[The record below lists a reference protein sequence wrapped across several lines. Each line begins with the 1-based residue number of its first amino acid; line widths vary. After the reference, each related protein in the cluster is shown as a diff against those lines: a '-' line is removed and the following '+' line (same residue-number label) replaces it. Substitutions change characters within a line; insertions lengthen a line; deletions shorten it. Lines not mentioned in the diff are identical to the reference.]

1 MKNNKF
7 RNAIY
12 VLGAAYILSG
22 CQVRIPS
29 EETPEPGF
37 YGYVDQ
43 VKVSDGYPRKSE
55 PWVVISDR
63 ANNSVFMDK
72 GDEKSPKEIKFL
84 EPLLVV
90 KENRSKNLIKVAQ
103 YDADALMKK
112 LPSKS
117 VKTYGWIPK
126 DQLLLWTN
134 SLKRSDNG
142 FNVKAVLSPNN
153 SDVLKDGARYL
164 KNDSV
169 LIFSSPDLTKPTNK
183 KLPVGQMVYIY
194 KQSESNNRFL
204 IGKSP
209 SLKLDSISKDIY
221 GWVSSNMIAN
231 WGERSALK
239 IASDFNY
246 TDENNSAITK
256 KSPDGTITETKF
268 ALSDAVNRT
277 PIENLVSITP
287 TAVDPSNKAKFFTNA
302 LDYSKNFVYNVLGQP
317 VYYDR
322 FREITNR
329 SKNLNIVF
337 TIDISRDNAQNSAL
351 AKSVFQDIQLK
362 LDQLKYFRNIKYGVV
377 LYKNNT
383 CGENVLP
390 SSLSN
395 NFEEINSFID
405 LQTSNQNCSGSGAQP
420 LQEALEA
427 SGELISKVPD
437 ETNIVV
443 VVGSTATSYGG
454 LSAAMRNLTLGRAR
468 MLFFQ
473 SASGSS
479 DYYNNFV
486 LYSENILTSTAR
498 NIAELDKEKI
508 VDQKMILD
516 KNNYNLVMGEEGM
529 YSLDYP
535 KASMSQ
541 GFVVYPKKGEVNSSN
556 LLVKSLDSLLVQ
568 ITDYNK
574 NVNASL
580 TSYFKSAV
588 GSSKTTLR
596 PDFRNQFGDAPAII
610 PKEAASQLL
619 TYNNPFIT
627 KGVYTDD
634 IKENYPAV
642 EKGILLSET
651 EYDKLRAFYQE
662 IYKETQSF
670 SPTFSQSSAVSNY
683 LSVLKKYYSGD
694 GKFEK
699 SKLKSQSMAYSVAV
713 STGFDN
719 SSEETL
725 SKFKLSGW
733 KQPKVISNEIVKN
746 YFKQY
751 KTLADR
757 LLDNKSNPKIII
769 DQNGEK
775 LYWLNRYFMPT
786 TQPIESL

>member
-1 MKNNKF
+1 MKRNF
-7 RNAIY
+7 FNAIY
-12 VLGAAYILSG
+12 VLGAVYILSG

-29 EETPEPGF
+29 QETPDSRF

-43 VKVSDGYPRKSE
+43 VRVSDGFPKKAE

-63 ANNSVFMDK
+63 ANNSVFVDK

-90 KENRSKNLIKVAQ
+90 KQKESKNLVKVAE
-103 YDADALMKK
+103 YNPDALMKK
-112 LPSKS
+112 IPSRS

-126 DQLLLWTN
+126 DQLLLWSN

-153 SDVLKDGARYL
+153 SDVLKNGSKYL

-169 LIFSSPDLTKPTNK
+169 LIFSSPDLTKPINK
-183 KLPVGQMVYIY
+183 KLPVGQLVYIY
-194 KQSESNNRFL
+194 KQSESNHRFL

-209 SLKLDSISKDIY
+209 SLKIDSISKDIY

-231 WGERSALK
+231 WGDRTALK
-239 IASDFNY
+239 VASNFNY
-246 TDENNSAITK
+246 AGDNSQAITK
-256 KSPDGTITETKF
+256 QSPDGSVSETKF
-268 ALSDAVNRT
+268 EITDAVNRSAV
-277 PIENLVSITP
+277 ENLVSVSPATIDSTR
-287 TAVDPSNKAKFFTNA
+287 KARFFTNA

-322 FREITNR
+322 FKEITNR
-329 SKNLNIVF
+329 SKNLNIIF
-337 TIDISRDNAQNSAL
+337 TVDISRNNTQNAAL

-383 CGENVLP
+383 CGEDILP

-405 LQTSNQNCSGSGAQP
+405 VQSANQNCSSNGAQP
-420 LQEALEA
+420 LQEALEIT
-427 SGELISKVPD
+427 GEMISKVPD

-443 VVGSTATSYGG
+443 VVGSTASNYGG
-454 LSAAMRNLTLGRAR
+454 LSSAMRNLTLGRAK

-479 DYYNNFV
+479 DFYNNFV
-486 LYSENILTSTAR
+486 LLSENILTSTAR
-498 NIAELDKEKI
+498 NIAELDKSRI

-516 KNNYNLVMGEEGM
+516 KNNYNLVMGEGGV

-541 GFVVYPKKGEVNSSN
+541 GFVVYPKKGEINSSN
-556 LLVKSLDSLLVQ
+556 LLVKSLDSLIVQ
-568 ITDYNK
+568 VTDYNT

-580 TSYFKSAV
+580 KSYFKSAV
-588 GSSKTTLR
+588 GSSKTTLK
-596 PDFRNQFGDAPAII
+596 PDFRNQFADAPALI
-610 PKEAASQLL
+610 PTEATTQLI
-619 TYNNPFIT
+619 TYDNPFVT
-627 KGVYTDD
+627 KGTYSDEF
-634 IKENYPAV
+634 KESYPAV
-642 EKGILLSET
+642 EKGILLSES

-662 IYKETQSF
+662 VYQETKSF
-670 SPTFSQSSAVSNY
+670 SPTFSQGSAINSYVKA
-683 LSVLKKYYSGD
+683 LKKYYSGEA
-694 GKFEK
+694 KFDK
-699 SKLKSQSMAYSVAV
+699 SKLKNQSMAYSVAV

-719 SSEETL
+719 ASEETL
-725 SKFKLSGW
+725 SKYKLNGW
-733 KQPKVISNEIVKN
+733 KKPKVIASDNVKN

-757 LLDNKSNPKIII
+757 LLNNKSNPKVII

-775 LYWLNRYFMPT
+775 FYWLNRFFMPT
-786 TQPIESL
+786 TQPVESL

>member
-1 MKNNKF
+1 MKNNF
-7 RNAIY
+7 RNAVC
-12 VLGAAYILSG
+12 VLGTAYIVSG

-29 EETPEPGF
+29 EETPKSGF

-43 VKVSDGYPRKSE
+43 IKVNDGYPHKSE

-72 GDEKSPKEIKFL
+72 GNEKSPKEIQFL

-90 KENRSKNLIKVAQ
+90 KENSSKNLLKVAQ
-103 YDADALMKK
+103 YEPDALLKK
-112 LPSKS
+112 IPEKS

-126 DQLLLWTN
+126 DQLLLWSN

-142 FNVKAVLSPNN
+142 FNVKAVLLPNH
-153 SDVLKDGARYL
+153 SDVLKDGAKYL

-169 LIFSSPDLTKPTNK
+169 LIFSSPDLTKPISK
-183 KLPVGQMVYIY
+183 KLPVGQIVYIY
-194 KQSESNNRFL
+194 KQSETNNRFL

-221 GWVSSNMIAN
+221 GWVSSNIIAN
-231 WGERSALK
+231 WGDRSALR

-246 TDENNSAITK
+246 TDANQSAITK
-256 KSPDGTITETKF
+256 RLPDGTVSETRF
-268 ALSDAVNRT
+268 ALSDAINRT
-277 PIENLVSITP
+277 PVENLVSVVP
-287 TAVDPSNKAKFFTNA
+287 TAIDPSNKAIFFTNA

-317 VYYDR
+317 IYFNR

-329 SKNLNIVF
+329 SKNLNIIF
-337 TIDISRDNAQNSAL
+337 TIDISRNNSQNSAL

-362 LDQLKYFRNIKYGVV
+362 SDQFKYFRNIKYGVV

-383 CGENVLP
+383 CGENVLS
-390 SSLSN
+390 SSLSS

-405 LQTSNQNCSGSGAQP
+405 LQTANQKCSSAGGQP

-427 SGELISKVPD
+427 SGALLSKVPD

-443 VVGSTATSYGG
+443 VVGSTASPYGG
-454 LSAAMRNLTLGRAR
+454 LSTAMRNLTLGRAR

-479 DYYNNFV
+479 DYFNNFV
-486 LYSENILTSTAR
+486 LYSENIMTSTAR

-508 VDQKMILD
+508 VDQKMIMD

-541 GFVVYPKKGEVNSSN
+541 GFVVYPKKGEINSSN
-556 LLVKSLDSLLVQ
+556 LLIKSLDSLLKQV
-568 ITDYNK
+568 TDYNK
-574 NVNASL
+574 NVNSSL
-580 TSYFKSAV
+580 VSYFKSAV
-588 GSSKTTLR
+588 GSSKTTLK

-619 TYNNPFIT
+619 MYNNPFLT
-627 KGVYTDD
+627 KDIYTDE
-634 IKENYPAV
+634 IKESYPAV

-670 SPTFSQSSAVSNY
+670 SPTFSQSSAVNSY
-683 LSVLKKYYSGD
+683 LSVLKKYYDGE
-694 GKFEK
+694 GKFDK
-699 SKLKSQSMAYSVAV
+699 AKVKNHSMAYSVAI

-719 SSEETL
+719 SNEDVL

-733 KQPKVISNEIVKN
+733 KQSKIISNENVKN

-769 DQNGEK
+769 NQNGEK

-786 TQPIESL
+786 TQPVESL